1 MKLND
6 AVIQSMKLDGVEYST
21 IRELVSK
28 LEKAKRL
35 SMSVYVN
42 TKLVC
47 SSQVLLRSDN
57 NWLIASTNCLVSFTK
72 SVHVE
77 SIVVRIKQDDVV
89 LFESNTV
96 NCNTII
102 PANDSL
108 ASFHVCLVNDSP
120 YNDLEKRVPES
131 TFTPMEVDRIPDTN
145 FEDIT
150 SQINDVTN
158 VTVDGDDNKPGIEEN
173 QDQQNTENDTNAD
186 QEQEDNKMSTEDN
199 SNSNKEL

>member
-21 IRELVSK
+21 IREFVSK

-47 SSQVLLRSDN
+47 SSPALLRSDN
-57 NWLIASTNCLVSFTK
+57 NWLIASTNCLVSFTE

-131 TFTPMEVDRIPDTN
+131 TFTPMTVDRMPDTN

-150 SQINDVTN
+150 SQVNDGTD
-158 VTVDGDDNKPGIEEN
+158 VTVDVDDNKPGIEEN
-173 QDQQNTENDTNAD
+173 PDQQNTENDTNAD

-199 SNSNKEL
+199 SNKEL

>member
-21 IRELVSK
+21 IREFVSK

-47 SSQVLLRSDN
+47 SNPVLLRSDN

-72 SVHVE
+72 SISVE
-77 SIVVRIKQDDVV
+77 SIVVRIKQDSTI
-89 LFESNTV
+89 LFESITV

-131 TFTPMEVDRIPDTN
+131 TFTPMTVDRIPDTN
-145 FEDIT
+145 FDDIT
-150 SQINDVTN
+150 SKINDVVN
-158 VTVDGDDNKPGIEEN
+158 VTVDDDNHSVIEEN
-173 QDQQNTENDTNAD
+173 PDQQNTENDTNAD
-186 QEQEDNKMSTEDN
+186 QEQEDNKMSTEDS
-199 SNSNKEL
+199 SNQEL

>member
-21 IRELVSK
+21 IREFVSK

-47 SSQVLLRSDN
+47 SNPVLLRSDN
-57 NWLIASTNCLVSFTK
+57 HWLIASTNCLVSFTK
-72 SVHVE
+72 SISVE
-77 SIVVRIKQDDVV
+77 SIVVRIKQDSTI
-89 LFESNTV
+89 LFESITV

-131 TFTPMEVDRIPDTN
+131 TFTPMTVDRIPDTN
-145 FEDIT
+145 FDDIT
-150 SQINDVTN
+150 SKINDVVN
-158 VTVDGDDNKPGIEEN
+158 VTVDDDNHSVIEEN
-173 QDQQNTENDTNAD
+173 PDQPNTENDTNAD

-199 SNSNKEL
+199 SNQEL

>member
-1 MKLND
+1 MILND

-21 IRELVSK
+21 IREFVSK

-47 SSQVLLRSDN
+47 SNPVLLRSDN
-57 NWLIASTNCLVSFTK
+57 HWIIASTNCLVSFTK

-77 SIVVRIKQDDVV
+77 SIVVRIKQDSTI

-131 TFTPMEVDRIPDTN
+131 TFTPMTVDRIPDTN
-145 FEDIT
+145 FEDIV
-150 SQINDVTN
+150 SLNDGAD
-158 VTVDGDDNKPGIEEN
+158 VTVDGDDNQSGIEEN
-173 QDQQNTENDTNAD
+173 TDQQNTENNTSVD

-199 SNSNKEL
+199 SNQEL

>member
-21 IRELVSK
+21 IREFVSK

-47 SSQVLLRSDN
+47 SNPVLLRSDN
-57 NWLIASTNCLVSFTK
+57 HWLIASTNCVVSFTK

-77 SIVVRIKQDDVV
+77 SIVVHIKQDSTI
-89 LFESNTV
+89 LFESITV

-131 TFTPMEVDRIPDTN
+131 TFTPMTVDRIPDTN
-145 FEDIT
+145 FDDIK
-150 SQINDVTN
+150 SQINDVVN
-158 VTVDGDDNKPGIEEN
+158 VTVDGDDSQSDIKDN
-173 QDQQNTENDTNAD
+173 QDQQNTENDTNAN

-199 SNSNKEL
+199 SNQEL

>member
-1 MKLND
+1 MILND

-21 IRELVSK
+21 IREFVSK

-47 SSQVLLRSDN
+47 SNPVLLRSDN
-57 NWLIASTNCLVSFTK
+57 HWIIASTNCLVSFTK

-131 TFTPMEVDRIPDTN
+131 TFTPMTVDRIPDTN
-145 FEDIT
+145 FEDIK
-150 SQINDVTN
+150 SQLNDVVN
-158 VTVDGDDNKPGIEEN
+158 VTVDGDDNQSGIEEN
-173 QDQQNTENDTNAD
+173 TDQQNTENDTNAD

-199 SNSNKEL
+199 SNSNQEL

>member
-21 IRELVSK
+21 IREFVSK

-47 SSQVLLRSDN
+47 SSPVLLRSDN
-57 NWLIASTNCLVSFTK
+57 HWLIASTNCIVSFTK

-77 SIVVRIKQDDVV
+77 SIVVHIKQDSTI
-89 LFESNTV
+89 LFESITV

-120 YNDLEKRVPES
+120 YNELEKRVPES
-131 TFTPMEVDRIPDTN
+131 TFTPMTVDRIPDTN

-150 SQINDVTN
+150 SQLNDVVN
-158 VTVDGDDNKPGIEEN
+158 VTVDGDDNQSGVEEN

-186 QEQEDNKMSTEDN
+186 QEQEDNKTSTEEN
-199 SNSNKEL
+199 SNQEL

>member
-6 AVIQSMKLDGVEYST
+6 AIIQSMKLDGVEYST
-21 IRELVSK
+21 IREFVSK

-42 TKLVC
+42 TKLIC
-47 SSQVLLRSDN
+47 SNPVLLRSDN
-57 NWLIASTNCLVSFTK
+57 HWLIASTNCLVSFTK

-77 SIVVRIKQDDVV
+77 SIVVHIKQDSTI
-89 LFESNTV
+89 LFESITV

-102 PANDSL
+102 PASDSL

-120 YNDLEKRVPES
+120 YNDLEKRVPDS
-131 TFTPMEVDRIPDTN
+131 TFTPMTVDRIPDTN

-150 SQINDVTN
+150 SQINDVLN
-158 VTVDGDDNKPGIEEN
+158 VTVDGDDSQSGIEEN
-173 QDQQNTENDTNAD
+173 PDQQNTENDTNAD
-186 QEQEDNKMSTEDN
+186 QEQEYNKTSTEDN
-199 SNSNKEL
+199 SNQEL

>member
-21 IRELVSK
+21 IREFVSK

-47 SSQVLLRSDN
+47 STPVLLRSDN
-57 NWLIASTNCLVSFTK
+57 HWLIASTNCIVSFTK

-77 SIVVRIKQDDVV
+77 SIVVHIKQDSTI
-89 LFESNTV
+89 LFESITV

-131 TFTPMEVDRIPDTN
+131 TFTPMTVDRIPDTN
-145 FEDIT
+145 FEDIK
-150 SQINDVTN
+150 SQLNDVVS
-158 VTVDGDDNKPGIEEN
+158 VTVDDDNQSGVEEN
-173 QDQQNTENDTNAD
+173 LDQQNTENNTNAD
-186 QEQEDNKMSTEDN
+186 QEQEDNKMNTEDN
-199 SNSNKEL
+199 SNQEL

>member
-21 IRELVSK
+21 IREFVSK

-47 SSQVLLRSDN
+47 SNPVLLRSDN

-72 SVHVE
+72 SISVE
-77 SIVVRIKQDDVV
+77 SIVVRIKQDSTI

-131 TFTPMEVDRIPDTN
+131 TFTPMAVDRIPDTN
-145 FEDIT
+145 FEDIV
-150 SQINDVTN
+150 SLNDGTD
-158 VTVDGDDNKPGIEEN
+158 VTVDGDDNQSGVEEN
-173 QDQQNTENDTNAD
+173 TDQPNTENDTNAD

-199 SNSNKEL
+199 SNQEL

>member
-6 AVIQSMKLDGVEYST
+6 AIIQSMKLDGVEYST
-21 IRELVSK
+21 IREFVSK

-42 TKLVC
+42 ARLVC
-47 SSQVLLRSDN
+47 SSPVLLRSDN
-57 NWLIASTNCLVSFTK
+57 HWLIASTDCLVSFTK

-89 LFESNTV
+89 LFESITV

-131 TFTPMEVDRIPDTN
+131 TFTPMTVDRMPDTN

-150 SQINDVTN
+150 SQVNDGTD

>member
-1 MKLND
+1 MILND

-21 IRELVSK
+21 IREFVSK

-47 SSQVLLRSDN
+47 SNPVLLRSDN
-57 NWLIASTNCLVSFTK
+57 HWIIASTNCLVSFTK

-77 SIVVRIKQDDVV
+77 SIVVRIKQDSTI

-131 TFTPMEVDRIPDTN
+131 TFTPMTVDRIPDTN
-145 FEDIT
+145 FEDIV
-150 SQINDVTN
+150 SLNDGAD
-158 VTVDGDDNKPGIEEN
+158 VTVDGDDNQSGIEEN
-173 QDQQNTENDTNAD
+173 PDQQNTENNTSVD
-186 QEQEDNKMSTEDN
+186 QEQEENKMSTEDN
-199 SNSNKEL
+199 SNQEL

>member
-6 AVIQSMKLDGVEYST
+6 AVIQSMNLDGVEYST
-21 IRELVSK
+21 IREFVSK

-47 SSQVLLRSDN
+47 SSPVLLRSDN
-57 NWLIASTNCLVSFTK
+57 HWLIASTNCIVSFTK

-77 SIVVRIKQDDVV
+77 SIVVHIKQDSTI
-89 LFESNTV
+89 LFESITV

-120 YNDLEKRVPES
+120 YNELEKRVPES
-131 TFTPMEVDRIPDTN
+131 TFTPMTVDRIPDTN

-150 SQINDVTN
+150 SLLNDVVN
-158 VTVDGDDNKPGIEEN
+158 VTVDGDDNNSVVEEN
-173 QDQQNTENDTNAD
+173 PDQQNAD
-186 QEQEDNKMSTEDN
+186 QEQEDNKTSTEDN
-199 SNSNKEL
+199 SSQEL

>member
-21 IRELVSK
+21 IREFVSK

-47 SSQVLLRSDN
+47 SSPVLLRSDN
-57 NWLIASTNCLVSFTK
+57 HWLIASTNCIVSFTK

-77 SIVVRIKQDDVV
+77 SIVVHIKQDSTI
-89 LFESNTV
+89 LFESITV

-120 YNDLEKRVPES
+120 YNELEKRVPES
-131 TFTPMEVDRIPDTN
+131 TFTPMTVDRIPDTN

-150 SQINDVTN
+150 SQLNDVVN
-158 VTVDGDDNKPGIEEN
+158 VTVDGDDNQSGVEEN

-186 QEQEDNKMSTEDN
+186 QEQKDNKTSTEEN
-199 SNSNKEL
+199 SNQEL

>member
-6 AVIQSMKLDGVEYST
+6 AIIQSMKLDGVEYST
-21 IRELVSK
+21 IREFVSK

-47 SSQVLLRSDN
+47 SSPVLLRSDN
-57 NWLIASTNCLVSFTK
+57 HWLIASTDCLVSFTK
-72 SVHVE
+72 SVHIE
-77 SIVVRIKQDDVV
+77 SIVVRIKQDSTI
-89 LFESNTV
+89 LFESKTV

-120 YNDLEKRVPES
+120 YNDLEKRVPET
-131 TFTPMEVDRIPDTN
+131 TFTPMTVDRIPDTN

-158 VTVDGDDNKPGIEEN
+158 VTVDVDDSHSVIEEN
-173 QDQQNTENDTNAD
+173 PEQQNTENDTNAD

-199 SNSNKEL
+199 SNKEL

>member
-21 IRELVSK
+21 IREFVSK

-42 TKLVC
+42 TTLIC
-47 SSQVLLRSDN
+47 SSPVLIRPDN
-57 NWLIASTNCLVSFTK
+57 HWLIASTNCLVSFTK
-72 SVHVE
+72 SVHVK

-89 LFESNTV
+89 LFESITV

-102 PANDSL
+102 PADDSL

-131 TFTPMEVDRIPDTN
+131 TFTPMTVDRMPDTN
-145 FEDIT
+145 FDDIK
-150 SQINDVTN
+150 SQLNDGTD
-158 VTVDGDDNKPGIEEN
+158 VTVDDDNHSVIEEN
-173 QDQQNTENDTNAD
+173 PDQQNTENDTNAD

-199 SNSNKEL
+199 SNQEL

>member
-6 AVIQSMKLDGVEYST
+6 AIIQSMKLDGVEYST
-21 IRELVSK
+21 IREFVSK

-42 TKLVC
+42 EKLVC
-47 SSQVLLRSDN
+47 SSPVLLRSDN
-57 NWLIASTNCLVSFTK
+57 HWLIASTNCIVSFTK
-72 SVHVE
+72 SVHVKY
-77 SIVVRIKQDDVV
+77 IVVRIKQDSTI
-89 LFESNTV
+89 LFESITV

-120 YNDLEKRVPES
+120 YNELEKRVPES
-131 TFTPMEVDRIPDTN
+131 TFTPMTVDRIPDTN
-145 FEDIT
+145 FEDIK
-150 SQINDVTN
+150 SKINDGTD
-158 VTVDGDDNKPGIEEN
+158 VTVDGDDNQSGVEEN

-186 QEQEDNKMSTEDN
+186 QEQENNKTSTEEN
-199 SNSNKEL
+199 SNQEL

>member
-21 IRELVSK
+21 IREFVSK

-47 SSQVLLRSDN
+47 SNPVLLRSDN

-72 SVHVE
+72 SVHVKF
-77 SIVVRIKQDDVV
+77 IVVRIKQDDVV
-89 LFESNTV
+89 LFVSNTV

-131 TFTPMEVDRIPDTN
+131 TFTPMTVDRMPDTN
-145 FEDIT
+145 FENIT
-150 SQINDVTN
+150 SQVNDGTD
-158 VTVDGDDNKPGIEEN
+158 VTVDVDDNKPVVEEN
-173 QDQQNTENDTNAD
+173 PDQQNTENDTNAD

>member
-21 IRELVSK
+21 IREFVSK

-42 TKLVC
+42 EKLVC
-47 SSQVLLRSDN
+47 SNPVLLRSDN
-57 NWLIASTNCLVSFTK
+57 HWLIASTNCLVSFTK
-72 SVHVE
+72 SVHVKY
-77 SIVVRIKQDDVV
+77 IVVRIKQDDVV

-120 YNDLEKRVPES
+120 YNELEKRVPES
-131 TFTPMEVDRIPDTN
+131 TFTPMTVDRIPDTN
-145 FEDIT
+145 FEDIK
-150 SQINDVTN
+150 SQINDGTD
-158 VTVDGDDNKPGIEEN
+158 VTVDGDDSQSDIKDN

-186 QEQEDNKMSTEDN
+186 QEQEDNKTSTEDN
-199 SNSNKEL
+199 SNQEL

>member
-21 IRELVSK
+21 IREFVSK

-47 SSQVLLRSDN
+47 SSPALLRSDN
-57 NWLIASTNCLVSFTK
+57 HWLIASTDCLVSFTK

-131 TFTPMEVDRIPDTN
+131 TFTPMTVDRIPDTN
-145 FEDIT
+145 FDDIT
-150 SQINDVTN
+150 SQVNDGTD
-158 VTVDGDDNKPGIEEN
+158 VTVDVDDNKTGIEEN
-173 QDQQNTENDTNAD
+173 PDQQNTENDTNAD

-199 SNSNKEL
+199 SNKEL

>member
-6 AVIQSMKLDGVEYST
+6 AIIKSMKLDGVEYST
-21 IRELVSK
+21 IREFVSK

-47 SSQVLLRSDN
+47 STPVLLRSDN
-57 NWLIASTNCLVSFTK
+57 HWLIASTNCLVSFTK

-77 SIVVRIKQDDVV
+77 SIVVHIKQDSTI
-89 LFESNTV
+89 LFESITV

-120 YNDLEKRVPES
+120 YNELEKRVPES
-131 TFTPMEVDRIPDTN
+131 TFTPMTVDRIPDTN
-145 FEDIT
+145 FDDIK
-150 SQINDVTN
+150 SINDVFS
-158 VTVDGDDNKPGIEEN
+158 VTVDDDHQSGVEEN
-173 QDQQNTENDTNAD
+173 PDQQNTENDTNAD
-186 QEQEDNKMSTEDN
+186 QEQEDNKTSTEDN
-199 SNSNKEL
+199 SNQEL

>member
-6 AVIQSMKLDGVEYST
+6 AIIQSMKLDGVEYST
-21 IRELVSK
+21 IREFVSK

-47 SSQVLLRSDN
+47 SNPVLLRSDN
-57 NWLIASTNCLVSFTK
+57 HWLIASTNCIVSFTK
-72 SVHVE
+72 SVHIE
-77 SIVVRIKQDDVV
+77 SIVVRIKQDSTI

-120 YNDLEKRVPES
+120 YNELEKRVPES
-131 TFTPMEVDRIPDTN
+131 TFTPMTVDRIPDTN

-150 SQINDVTN
+150 SQINDVLN
-158 VTVDGDDNKPGIEEN
+158 VTVDGDDSQPVIEEN
-173 QDQQNTENDTNAD
+173 PDQQNTENDTNTD
-186 QEQEDNKMSTEDN
+186 QEQEDNKTSTEDN
-199 SNSNKEL
+199 SNQEL

>member
-21 IRELVSK
+21 IREFVSK

-47 SSQVLLRSDN
+47 SNPVLLRSDN

-72 SVHVE
+72 SVHVK
-77 SIVVRIKQDDVV
+77 SIVVRIKQDDAV
-89 LFESNTV
+89 LFESITA

-131 TFTPMEVDRIPDTN
+131 TFTPMAVDRIPDTN
-145 FEDIT
+145 FEDIV
-150 SQINDVTN
+150 SLNDGTD
-158 VTVDGDDNKPGIEEN
+158 VTVDGDDNQPVIEEN
-173 QDQQNTENDTNAD
+173 PDQQNTENDTNAD

-199 SNSNKEL
+199 SNQEL

>member
-21 IRELVSK
+21 IREFVSK

-47 SSQVLLRSDN
+47 SSPALLRSDN

-131 TFTPMEVDRIPDTN
+131 TFTPMTVDRMPDTN

-150 SQINDVTN
+150 SQVNDGTD
-158 VTVDGDDNKPGIEEN
+158 VTVDVDDNKPGIEEN
-173 QDQQNTENDTNAD
+173 PDKQNTENDTNAD

-199 SNSNKEL
+199 SNKEL

>member
-21 IRELVSK
+21 IREFVSK

-47 SSQVLLRSDN
+47 SSPALLRSDN
-57 NWLIASTNCLVSFTK
+57 HWLIASTDCLVSFTE
-72 SVHVE
+72 SVHVK

-131 TFTPMEVDRIPDTN
+131 TFTPMAVDRIPDTN

-158 VTVDGDDNKPGIEEN
+158 VTVDGDDNKPGVEEN

-199 SNSNKEL
+199 SNKEL

>member
-6 AVIQSMKLDGVEYST
+6 AIIQSMKLDGIEYST
-21 IRELVSK
+21 IREFVSK

-42 TKLVC
+42 ERLVC
-47 SSQVLLRSDN
+47 SSPALLRSDN
-57 NWLIASTNCLVSFTK
+57 HWLIASTDCLVSFTE
-72 SVHVE
+72 SVHVKF
-77 SIVVRIKQDDVV
+77 IVVRIKQDDVV

-131 TFTPMEVDRIPDTN
+131 TFTPMTVDRIPCTN

-150 SQINDVTN
+150 SQVNDGTD
-158 VTVDGDDNKPGIEEN
+158 VTVDVDDNKPGIEEN
-173 QDQQNTENDTNAD
+173 PDQQNTENDTNAD

-199 SNSNKEL
+199 FNQEL

>member
-6 AVIQSMKLDGVEYST
+6 AIIQSMKLDGVEYST
-21 IRELVSK
+21 IREFVSK

-42 TKLVC
+42 ARLVC
-47 SSQVLLRSDN
+47 SSPALLRSDN
-57 NWLIASTNCLVSFTK
+57 HWLIASTDCLVSFTE
-72 SVHVE
+72 SVHVK

-89 LFESNTV
+89 LFESITV

-131 TFTPMEVDRIPDTN
+131 TFTPMTVDRIPDTN
-145 FEDIT
+145 FEDIA
-150 SQINDVTN
+150 SLNDGTD
-158 VTVDGDDNKPGIEEN
+158 VTVDVDDSHSVIEEN
-173 QDQQNTENDTNAD
+173 PEQQNTENDTNAD

-199 SNSNKEL
+199 SNKEL

>member
-21 IRELVSK
+21 IREFVSK

-42 TKLVC
+42 TKLLC
-47 SSQVLLRSDN
+47 SSPVLLRSDN

-72 SVHVE
+72 SIHVK

-131 TFTPMEVDRIPDTN
+131 TFMPMAVDRIPDTN
-145 FEDIT
+145 FDDIK
-150 SQINDVTN
+150 SINDDTDI
-158 VTVDGDDNKPGIEEN
+158 TVDGDDNQSGVEEN
-173 QDQQNTENDTNAD
+173 TDQQSTENNTSVD
-186 QEQEDNKMSTEDN
+186 QEQEDNRMSTEDS
-199 SNSNKEL
+199 SNSNQEL

>member
-6 AVIQSMKLDGVEYST
+6 AIIQSMKLDGVEYST
-21 IRELVSK
+21 IREFVSK

-47 SSQVLLRSDN
+47 SSPALLRSDN
-57 NWLIASTNCLVSFTK
+57 HWLIASTDCLVSFTE

-131 TFTPMEVDRIPDTN
+131 TFTPMTVDRMPDTN

-150 SQINDVTN
+150 SQVNDGTD
-158 VTVDGDDNKPGIEEN
+158 VTVDVDDNKPGIEEN
-173 QDQQNTENDTNAD
+173 PDQQNTENDTNAD

-199 SNSNKEL
+199 SNKEL

>member
-21 IRELVSK
+21 IREFVSK

-47 SSQVLLRSDN
+47 SSPVLLRSDN
-57 NWLIASTNCLVSFTK
+57 HWLIASTNCLVSFTK
-72 SVHVE
+72 SVHVK

-89 LFESNTV
+89 LFESITV

-102 PANDSL
+102 PANDSF

-120 YNDLEKRVPES
+120 YNDLEKRVPET
-131 TFTPMEVDRIPDTN
+131 TFTPMTVDRIPDTN

-150 SQINDVTN
+150 SQINDVVN
-158 VTVDGDDNKPGIEEN
+158 VTVDGDDNQPVIEEN
-173 QDQQNTENDTNAD
+173 QDQQNTENGTNAD

-199 SNSNKEL
+199 SNQEL

>member
-6 AVIQSMKLDGVEYST
+6 AIIQSMKLDGVEYST
-21 IRELVSK
+21 IREFVSK

-47 SSQVLLRSDN
+47 SNPVLLRSDN
-57 NWLIASTNCLVSFTK
+57 HWLIASTNCIVSFTK
-72 SVHVE
+72 SVHVK

-89 LFESNTV
+89 LFESITV

-120 YNDLEKRVPES
+120 YNELEKRVPES
-131 TFTPMEVDRIPDTN
+131 TFTPMTVDRIPDTN

-150 SQINDVTN
+150 SQINDVLSI
-158 VTVDGDDNKPGIEEN
+158 TVDGDDSKSDIEGS
-173 QDQQNTENDTNAD
+173 QDQQNTENDTNND
-186 QEQEDNKMSTEDN
+186 QKQEDNKTSTEDN
-199 SNSNKEL
+199 SNQEL

>member
-6 AVIQSMKLDGVEYST
+6 AIIQSMKLDGVEYST
-21 IRELVSK
+21 IREFVSK

-42 TKLVC
+42 ARLVC
-47 SSQVLLRSDN
+47 SSPVLLRSDN
-57 NWLIASTNCLVSFTK
+57 HWLIASTDCLVSFTE
-72 SVHVE
+72 SVHVKY
-77 SIVVRIKQDDVV
+77 IVVRIKQDDVV
-89 LFESNTV
+89 LFESITV

-131 TFTPMEVDRIPDTN
+131 TFTPMTVDRMPDTN

-150 SQINDVTN
+150 SQVNDGTD

>member
-1 MKLND
+1 MILND
-6 AVIQSMKLDGVEYST
+6 AIIQSMKLDGVEYST
-21 IRELVSK
+21 IREFVSK

-42 TKLVC
+42 ANLLC
-47 SSQVLLRSDN
+47 SSPVLLRSDN

-96 NCNTII
+96 KCNTII

-131 TFTPMEVDRIPDTN
+131 TFTPMTVDRMPDTN
-145 FEDIT
+145 FDDIK
-150 SQINDVTN
+150 SINDGTDI
-158 VTVDGDDNKPGIEEN
+158 TVDGDDHQSGVEEN

-186 QEQEDNKMSTEDN
+186 QEQEDNKISTEDN
-199 SNSNKEL
+199 SNQEL

>member
-21 IRELVSK
+21 IREFVSK

-42 TKLVC
+42 TTLIC
-47 SSQVLLRSDN
+47 SSPVLIRPDN
-57 NWLIASTNCLVSFTK
+57 HWLIASTNCLVSFTK
-72 SVHVE
+72 SVHVK

-89 LFESNTV
+89 LFESITV

-131 TFTPMEVDRIPDTN
+131 TFTPMTVDRIPDTN

-150 SQINDVTN
+150 SQLNDGTD
-158 VTVDGDDNKPGIEEN
+158 VTVDGDDNQPVIEEN
-173 QDQQNTENDTNAD
+173 PDQQNTENDDNAD

-199 SNSNKEL
+199 SNQEL

>member
-6 AVIQSMKLDGVEYST
+6 AIIQSMKLDGVEYST
-21 IRELVSK
+21 IREFVSK

-42 TKLVC
+42 TKLIC
-47 SSQVLLRSDN
+47 SSPVLLRSDN
-57 NWLIASTNCLVSFTK
+57 HWLIASTDCLVSFTE
-72 SVHVE
+72 SVHVK

-120 YNDLEKRVPES
+120 YNELEKRVPES
-131 TFTPMEVDRIPDTN
+131 TFTPMTVDRIPDTN
-145 FEDIT
+145 FEDIK
-150 SQINDVTN
+150 SINDGTD
-158 VTVDGDDNKPGIEEN
+158 VTVDGDDNQPGIEEN

-186 QEQEDNKMSTEDN
+186 QEQEDNKMNTEDN
-199 SNSNKEL
+199 SNKEL

>member
-21 IRELVSK
+21 IREFVSK

-42 TKLVC
+42 TTLVC
-47 SSQVLLRSDN
+47 SSPALLRSDN
-57 NWLIASTNCLVSFTK
+57 HWLIASTDCLVSFTE
-72 SVHVE
+72 SVHVK
-77 SIVVRIKQDDVV
+77 SIVVRIKQDSTI

-131 TFTPMEVDRIPDTN
+131 TFTPMAVDRMPDTN
-145 FEDIT
+145 FDDIT

-186 QEQEDNKMSTEDN
+186 QEQEDNKTSTEEN
-199 SNSNKEL
+199 SNQEL

>member
-21 IRELVSK
+21 IREFVSK

-47 SSQVLLRSDN
+47 SNPVLLRSDN

-72 SVHVE
+72 SISVE
-77 SIVVRIKQDDVV
+77 SIVVRIKQDSTI

-131 TFTPMEVDRIPDTN
+131 TFTPMAVDRIPDTN
-145 FEDIT
+145 FEDIV
-150 SQINDVTN
+150 SLNDGTD
-158 VTVDGDDNKPGIEEN
+158 VTVDGDDNQPVIEEN
-173 QDQQNTENDTNAD
+173 PDQPNTENDTNAD

-199 SNSNKEL
+199 SNQEL

>member
-21 IRELVSK
+21 IREFVSK

-47 SSQVLLRSDN
+47 SNPVLLRSDN

-72 SVHVE
+72 SVHVK

-89 LFESNTV
+89 LFESITA

-131 TFTPMEVDRIPDTN
+131 TFTPMTVDRIPDTN
-145 FEDIT
+145 FDDIT
-150 SQINDVTN
+150 SKINDVVN
-158 VTVDGDDNKPGIEEN
+158 VTVDDDNHSVIEEN
-173 QDQQNTENDTNAD
+173 PDQQNTENDTNAD

-199 SNSNKEL
+199 SNQEL